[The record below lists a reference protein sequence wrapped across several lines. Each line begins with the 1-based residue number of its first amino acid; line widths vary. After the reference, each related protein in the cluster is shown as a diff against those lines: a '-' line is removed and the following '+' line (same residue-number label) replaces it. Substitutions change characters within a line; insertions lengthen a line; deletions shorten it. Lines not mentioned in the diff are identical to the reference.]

1 MTNTIL
7 IILGAGTLIV
17 ATLAFL
23 ATITDWFKKRIPIDY
38 GFLLNGEIVN
48 NLSLSTGDEAK
59 PISLRFHNRGDTT
72 LTGVILDI
80 RFLKPI
86 ALSGTQAAL
95 TFIPGKTI
103 HGRTEDKSYY
113 LIRYSEIEMVGKD
126 NIDFRVELNTKGKSP
141 GTYKVLVTIYSTQ
154 QDYKYSKSELM
165 LNMN

>member
-1 MTNTIL
+1 MVNIIL
-7 IILGAGTLIV
+7 IILGASTLLV

-38 GFLLNGEIVN
+38 GFLLDKKIVN
-48 NLSLSTGDEAK
+48 ELSLSTGDEAK
-59 PISLRFHNRGDTT
+59 PIFLRFHNVGETT

-86 ALSGTQAAL
+86 GLSGTQAAL

-113 LIRYSEIEMVGKD
+113 LLRYSELEMVAKD
-126 NIDFRVELNTKGKSP
+126 KLDFRVELNTKGKSP

-154 QDYKYSKSELM
+154 HDYKYKKSEL
-165 LNMN
+165 LIKMN

>member
-1 MTNTIL
+1 MNTTL
-7 IILGAGTLIV
+7 IILGSGTLIV
-17 ATLAFL
+17 ATLGFL

-80 RFLKPI
+80 RFLQPI
-86 ALSGTQAAL
+86 GLSGTQAAL
-95 TFIPGKTI
+95 TFLPGKTI

-113 LIRYSEIEMVGKD
+113 LIRYSEIEMVAKD
-126 NIDFRVELNTKGKSP
+126 NIDFRVELNTKGTSP
-141 GTYKVLVTIYSTQ
+141 GMYKVLVTIYSTQ
-154 QDYKYSKSELM
+154 QDYKYSKSELII
-165 LNMN
+165 NMN

>member
-23 ATITDWFKKRIPIDY
+23 ATITDWFKKRIPIDH

-48 NLSLSTGDEAK
+48 KLSLSTGDEAK

-80 RFLKPI
+80 RFLKPL

-141 GTYKVLVTIYSTQ
+141 GMYKVLVTIYSTQ
-154 QDYKYSKSELM
+154 QDYKYKKSELM
-165 LNMN
+165 INMN